1 MTFRARLAELNGQR
15 RNRVAVRKAMG
26 SGRSMFDSARG
37 IIGPTGNSFS
47 KGWEMLANDKG
58 AYLRSMQSEQHLPPS
73 LFVSER
79 DRVRLGQPVPLAERC
94 IEDYRSETAMPVGE
108 WDISEIE
115 NTTDP
120 DST

>member
-1 MTFRARLAELNGQR
+1 MRFRARFGELRDWR
-15 RNRVAVRKAMG
+15 RSRIAGRKAMG

-47 KGWEMLANDKG
+47 KGWEMLEKDNG
-58 AYLRSMQSEQHLPPS
+58 AYLRSMQSEKHLPPS

-115 NTTDP
+115 DP
-120 DST
+120 TGNG